1 MALNLRARPAT
12 PDEDARWD
20 ELVES
25 TGRPHL
31 LQSRAWA
38 DVKRPGGW
46 QSRRIVVERKGDVLG
61 VAQVLLREIALGQR
75 YAYAPRGPLVRE
87 PAHVGEVSLAI
98 ARSLASA
105 RAAAFL
111 FDPELQEDHRVTD
124 SLRRAGCLPGRFP
137 VQPRR
142 TLVLDIS
149 RDPEAL
155 LGEMRK
161 KTRQYVRKAE
171 RDGVDTEESDDVGA
185 FYEVQRTVA
194 SRVGFGIHDRAYFE
208 ALWRTLAPMGRAHL
222 FFARFG
228 GKRVAALLAL
238 RWGSQAWEM
247 FGGPTGEHAETRPFY
262 LLKWRAIL
270 RLRQL
275 GVRSYDMW
283 GLAES
288 GKDDDPLSG
297 VENFKLGF
305 GGEPRTYVGAWE
317 APVREALFFLWRFA
331 SRVLPTA
338 S

>member
-1 MALNLRARPAT
+1 MVSLRARTAT
-12 PDEDARWD
+12 AEEDARWD
-20 ELVES
+20 ALVEA
-25 TGRPHL
+25 TGRPHI
-31 LQSRAWA
+31 LQSRGWA
-38 DVKRPGGW
+38 EVKRPGGW
-46 QSRRIVVERKGDVLG
+46 DSRRIVVERKGEIVA

-75 YAYAPRGPLVRE
+75 YAYAPRGPLVRD
-87 PAHVGEVSLAI
+87 PALLGEAALTV
-98 ARSLASA
+98 ARSLAGT
-105 RAAAFL
+105 RAAAL
-111 FDPELQEDHRVTD
+111 LVDPELPDDSRVAD
-124 SLRRAGCLPGRFP
+124 GLRRAGCLPGRFP

-149 RDPEAL
+149 RDPDAL

-161 KTRQYVRKAE
+161 KTRQYIRKAE
-171 RDGVDTEESDDVGA
+171 RDGVDTEESEDITA
-185 FYEVQRTVA
+185 FYDVQRRVA

-208 ALWRTLAPMGRAHL
+208 TLWRVLAPLGRAHL
-222 FFARFG
+222 FFARLHG
-228 GKRVAALLAL
+228 ERIAALLAL
-238 RWGSQAWEM
+238 RWGDSAWEM
-247 FGGPTGEHAETRPFY
+247 FGGPTGEHAEARPFY
-262 LLKWRAIL
+262 LLKWRAML

-305 GGEPRTYVGAWE
+305 GGETRSYIGAWE
-317 APVREALFFLWRFA
+317 APVREALFLLWRFA

>member
-1 MALNLRARPAT
+1 MTLRARPAS
-12 PDEDARWD
+12 PEEDARWD

-25 TGRPHL
+25 TGRPHV
-31 LQSRAWA
+31 LQSRDWA
-38 DVKRPGGW
+38 EVKRPGGW
-46 QSRRIVVERKGDVLG
+46 DNRRIVVERKGDIVA
-61 VAQVLLREIALGQR
+61 VAQVLLKDIALGQR
-75 YAYAPRGPLVRE
+75 YAYAPRGPLVRD
-87 PAHVGEVSLAI
+87 PAQLGEVALAV
-98 ARSLASA
+98 ARSLAGGH
-105 RAAAFL
+105 AAALL
-111 FDPELQEDHRVTD
+111 FDPELPEDERVAE

-161 KTRQYVRKAE
+161 KTRQYIRKAE
-171 RDGVDTEESDDVGA
+171 RDGVDTEESDDIAG
-185 FYEVQRTVA
+185 FYEVQRAVA
-194 SRVGFGIHDRAYFE
+194 TRVGFGIHDRAYFE
-208 ALWRTLAPMGRAHL
+208 TLWRVLAPQQRAHL
-222 FFARFG
+222 FFARLD
-228 GKRVAALLAL
+228 GKRIAALLAL
-238 RWGSQAWEM
+238 RWGGCAWEM
-247 FGGPTGEHAETRPFY
+247 FGGPTGERAETRPFY
-262 LLKWRAIL
+262 LLKWRAML

-305 GGEPRTYVGAWE
+305 GGEPRAYIGAWE
-317 APVREALFFLWRFA
+317 APVREALFLLWRFA
-331 SRVLPTA
+331 SRVLPIA

>member
-1 MALNLRARPAT
+1 VSLNARPAT
-12 PDEDARWD
+12 PDEESRWD
-20 ELVES
+20 ALVEE
-25 TGRPHL
+25 TGRPHV

-46 QSRRIVVERKGDVLG
+46 DSRRIVVERKGEIVA
-61 VAQVLLREIALGQR
+61 VAQVLLKEIALGQR

-87 PAHVGEVSLAI
+87 PAHIGEAALAV
-98 ARSLASA
+98 ARSLAGA
-105 RAAAFL
+105 RAAALL
-111 FDPELQEDHRVTD
+111 FDPELPQDERVTD
-124 SLRRAGCLPGRFP
+124 ALRRAGCLPGRFP

-142 TLVLDIS
+142 TLVLDLS
-149 RDPEAL
+149 PEPEAL

-161 KTRQYVRKAE
+161 KTRQYIRKAE
-171 RDGVDTEESDDVGA
+171 RDGVDTEESADIAA
-185 FYEVQRTVA
+185 FYEVQRAVSA
-194 SRVGFGIHDRAYFE
+194 RVGFGIHDRAYFE
-208 ALWRTLAPMGRAHL
+208 TLWRALAPQGRAHL
-222 FFARFG
+222 FFARLG
-228 GKRVAALLAL
+228 GTRIAALLAL
-238 RWGSQAWEM
+238 RWGTRAWEM
-247 FGGPTGEHAETRPFY
+247 FGGPTGEHAEARPFY
-262 LLKWRAIL
+262 LLKWRAML

-288 GKDDDPLSG
+288 GKDDDPLAG

-317 APVREALFFLWRFA
+317 APVREAMFLLWRFA

>member
-1 MALNLRARPAT
+1 MSARPAT
-12 PDEDARWD
+12 PDEEARWD
-20 ELVES
+20 ALVES
-25 TGRPHL
+25 TGRPHI

-46 QSRRIVVERKGDVLG
+46 ESRRIVVERSGELVGL
-61 VAQVLLREIALGQR
+61 AQVLLKEIALGQR

-87 PAHVGEVSLAI
+87 PAHIGDIALAI
-98 ARSLASA
+98 ARELAGG
-105 RAAAFL
+105 RAAAL
-111 FDPELQEDHRVTD
+111 LLDPELPEEHRISD
-124 SLRRAGCLPGRFP
+124 SLRRAGCLPGRFL

-142 TLVLDIS
+142 TLVLDVS
-149 RDPEAL
+149 REPDAL
-155 LGEMRK
+155 MGEMRK
-161 KTRQYVRKAE
+161 KTRQYIRKAE
-171 RDGVDTEESDDVGA
+171 RDGVDTEESDDIGA
-185 FYEVQRTVA
+185 FYEVQRAVA
-194 SRVGFGIHDRAYFE
+194 ARVGFGIHDRAYFDT
-208 ALWRTLAPMGRAHL
+208 LWGVLAPRGRAHL
-222 FFARFG
+222 FFARYRG
-228 GKRVAALLAL
+228 ARVAALLAL
-238 RWGSQAWEM
+238 RWGPYAWEM

-262 LLKWRAIL
+262 LLKWRAML

-288 GKDDDPLSG
+288 GSDDDPLSG

>member
-1 MALNLRARPAT
+1 VGVRARPAT

-20 ELVES
+20 TLVES
-25 TGRPHL
+25 TGRPHI

-38 DVKRPGGW
+38 EIKRPGGW
-46 QSRRIVVERKGDVLG
+46 DSRRIVVERKGEPVG
-61 VAQVLLREIALGQR
+61 FAQVLLKEIALGQR
-75 YAYAPRGPLVRE
+75 YAYAPRGPLTRD
-87 PAHVGEVSLAI
+87 PSLLGEVALAV
-98 ARSLASA
+98 ARSLAGA
-105 RAAAFL
+105 RAAALL
-111 FDPELQEDHRVTD
+111 FDPEVPESEPVTEA
-124 SLRRAGCLPGRFP
+124 LRHAGCLPGRFP

-149 RDPEAL
+149 REPDAL
-155 LGEMRK
+155 LAEMRK
-161 KTRQYVRKAE
+161 KTRQYIRKAE
-171 RDGVDTEESDDVGA
+171 RDGVDTEESDDIGA
-185 FYEVQRTVA
+185 FYEIQGAIA

-208 ALWRTLAPMGRAHL
+208 TLWRTLAPQGRAHL

-228 GKRVAALLAL
+228 GKRVAAMLAL
-238 RWGSQAWEM
+238 RWGEQAWEM
-247 FGGPTGEHAETRPFY
+247 FGGPTGEYAETRPFY
-262 LLKWRAIL
+262 LLKWRAML

-288 GKDDDPLSG
+288 GNDDDPLSG

-305 GGEPRTYVGAWE
+305 GGEPRSYVGAWE

-331 SRVLPTA
+331 SRILPAA